1 MCTSQSTILSLW
13 SWIWWCIL
21 QRLCWLLLQRDHG
34 SNVARCVIFLAKW
47 GEPSP
52 YFEPAYPSASGSQ
65 KRNYV
70 MRIFSLDLKISN
82 PHVVRS
88 GLVNS
93 VLVNLRIGAQQQH
106 HHCYLHFY
114 WIRMLDPS
122 PTSRT
127 ILSCSGRPLYFFNV
141 LLCTINLP
149 PSILHHGIF
158 YFCCACTFLYSSH
171 FLLLS
176 LRVSGYCFCKIIVEL
191 QYMYIYGPHSSRL
204 IFPQSFGSS
213 QTLSSFILKLK

>member
-1 MCTSQSTILSLW
+1 
-13 SWIWWCIL
+13 
-21 QRLCWLLLQRDHG
+21 
-34 SNVARCVIFLAKW
+34 
-47 GEPSP
+47 
-52 YFEPAYPSASGSQ
+52 
-65 KRNYV
+65 
-70 MRIFSLDLKISN
+70 MRTFSLDLKFSN

-127 ILSCSGRPLYFFNV
+127 KLLRPAPVFFQCLMHYKSPAVHSAPRYF
-141 LLCTINLP
+141 LL
-149 PSILHHGIF
+149 
-158 YFCCACTFLYSSH
+158 CCACTFLYSSH

-176 LRVSGYCFCKIIVEL
+176 LRASGYCFCQIIVEL
-191 QYMYIYGPHSSRL
+191 QVIFICIFTAHILVDSSSLSRL
-204 IFPQSFGSS
+204 APR
-213 QTLSSFILKLK
+213 KH

>member
-1 MCTSQSTILSLW
+1 
-13 SWIWWCIL
+13 
-21 QRLCWLLLQRDHG
+21 
-34 SNVARCVIFLAKW
+34 
-47 GEPSP
+47 
-52 YFEPAYPSASGSQ
+52 
-65 KRNYV
+65 
-70 MRIFSLDLKISN
+70 MRTFSLDLKFSN

-127 ILSCSGRPLYFFNV
+127 KLLRPAPVFFNV
-141 LLCTINLP
+141 LCTINLP

-176 LRVSGYCFCKIIVEL
+176 LRASGYCFCQIIVEL
-191 QYMYIYGPHSSRL
+191 QVIFICIFTAHILVDSSSLSRL
-204 IFPQSFGSS
+204 ALANNELIYS
-213 QTLSSFILKLK
+213 